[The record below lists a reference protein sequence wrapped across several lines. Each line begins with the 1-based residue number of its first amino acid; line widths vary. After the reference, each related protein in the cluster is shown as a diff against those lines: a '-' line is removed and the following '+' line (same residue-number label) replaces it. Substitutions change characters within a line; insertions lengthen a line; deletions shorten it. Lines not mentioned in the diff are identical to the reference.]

1 MRPEDNTIPATGEN
15 ALSYY
20 GREVKKRILALDLGA
35 RRIGVAVSD
44 PLGITAQGLPT
55 IERRNGRTDME
66 ILQGLVKQYEVGMI
80 LVGQPLN
87 MNGTAGTQAQKAEAF
102 AGQLHRRLSIAVA
115 LWDERLTT
123 AEAQRVLK
131 SSGVSLEK
139 RKQAVDRMSAVLLL
153 QSYLDRIPEVGPEA
167 G

>member
-1 MRPEDNTIPATGEN
+1 
-15 ALSYY
+15 
-20 GREVKKRILALDLGA
+20 VKQRILALDLGA

-44 PLGITAQGLPT
+44 PLGITAQGLDT
-55 IERRNGRTDME
+55 IERGKGRTDME
-66 ILQGLVKQYEVGMI
+66 TLQRLARQYEVGMV

-87 MNGTAGTQAQKAEAF
+87 MSGTAGIQAQKAEAF
-102 AGQLHRRLSIAVA
+102 AGQLQRRLGIEVS

-139 RKQAVDRMSAVLLL
+139 RKAAIDRMAAVILL
-153 QSYLDRIPEVGPEA
+153 QSYLDRIPEANRAANAGPQAGPEVERR
-167 G
+167 

>member
-1 MRPEDNTIPATGEN
+1 
-15 ALSYY
+15 
-20 GREVKKRILALDLGA
+20 VKKRILALDLGA
-35 RRIGVAVSD
+35 RRICVAVSD
-44 PLGITAQGLPT
+44 PLGITAQGLET

-66 ILQGLVKQYEVGMI
+66 TLQRLARQYEVGMV

-87 MNGTAGTQAQKAEAF
+87 MSGTAGIQAQKAEAF
-102 AGQLHRRLSIAVA
+102 AGQLQRRLGIEVS

-139 RKQAVDRMSAVLLL
+139 RKAAVDRMAAVLLL
-153 QSYLDRIPEVGPEA
+153 QSYLDRAPAANPAANGGPEVERR
-167 G
+167 

>member
-1 MRPEDNTIPATGEN
+1 
-15 ALSYY
+15 
-20 GREVKKRILALDLGA
+20 VKKRILALDLGA

-44 PLGITAQGLPT
+44 PLGITAQGLET

-66 ILQGLVKQYEVGMI
+66 TLQRLARQYEVGMV

-87 MNGTAGTQAQKAEAF
+87 MSGTAGIQAQKAEAF
-102 AGQLHRRLSIAVA
+102 AGQLQRRLGIEVS

-139 RKQAVDRMSAVLLL
+139 RKAAVDRMAAVLLL
-153 QSYLDRIPEVGPEA
+153 QSYLDRAPAANPAANGGPEVERR
-167 G
+167 

>member
-1 MRPEDNTIPATGEN
+1 
-15 ALSYY
+15 
-20 GREVKKRILALDLGA
+20 VKRRILALDLGA

-44 PLGITAQGLPT
+44 PLGITAQGLAT
-55 IERRNGRTDME
+55 IERRNSHTDME
-66 ILQGLVKQYEVGMI
+66 ALQRLVKQYEVGMI

-87 MNGTAGTQAQKAEAF
+87 MSGTAGTQAQKAEVF
-102 AGQLHRRLSIAVA
+102 AGQLQRRLSTKVV

-153 QSYLDRIPEVGPEA
+153 QSYLDRIPEAASEVSSEVA
-167 G
+167 SE

>member
-1 MRPEDNTIPATGEN
+1 
-15 ALSYY
+15 
-20 GREVKKRILALDLGA
+20 VKKRILALDLGA

-44 PLGITAQGLPT
+44 PLGITAQGLET
-55 IERRNGRTDME
+55 IQRSNSHTDME
-66 ILQGLVKQYEVGMI
+66 ALQRLVRQYEVAMI

-87 MNGTAGTQAQKAEAF
+87 MSGTAGTQAQKAEAF
-102 AGQLHRRLSIAVA
+102 AGQLQRRLSTKVV

-139 RKQAVDRMSAVLLL
+139 RKQAVDRLSAVLLL
-153 QSYLDRIPEVGPEA
+153 QSYLDRVPEIVSEPILSEPILIEPGEVESK
-167 G
+167 